1 MRTRLTGARIVLANE
16 VVENGSVAFED
27 GRITEIGGTA
37 LPGDTEIDL
46 HGALLLPGLVDL
58 HGDAIEKEV
67 EPRPNA
73 FFPLPVALASIDRR
87 SITSGITTA
96 FHGLSFA
103 DGELGVR
110 DIVVA
115 EQVAR
120 ALRAHA
126 PRALADN
133 RVHVRYE
140 ITDPK
145 SFGVVERLITEGI
158 AGLLSFMDHTPGQ
171 GQFKDVASYKAY
183 FGKVYRTDDQAL
195 DTLISAKEKEA
206 AHALARMEELAR
218 HARRHGVAMA
228 GHDDEGAER
237 IALMTR
243 LGATISEFPC
253 DLATARDAHAKGLAP
268 LFGAPNVVRGKSL
281 SGALSA
287 REAIVSG
294 VAACLCSDYAPQAM
308 LPAVGVLVSELG
320 LSWPEAVRLV
330 SANPA
335 RAAGLVDRGEIAVGK
350 SADLI
355 VVGEIDGTLVADA
368 VWRNG
373 RMVYS
378 AGQAPR
384 SVRT

>member
-16 VVENGSVAFED
+16 VVEDGSLTMED
-27 GRITEIGGTA
+27 GRIVEIGGTG
-37 LPGDTEIDL
+37 LQGDIEISL

-73 FFPLPVALASIDRR
+73 FFPLPVALVSIDRR
-87 SITSGITTA
+87 LIASGITTA

-103 DGELGVR
+103 HGELGVR
-110 DIVVA
+110 DIAVA
-115 EQVAR
+115 ERVAR
-120 ALRAHA
+120 ALRAYA
-126 PRALADN
+126 PRGQADN
-133 RVHVRYE
+133 RIHIRYE

-145 SFGVVERLITEGI
+145 SFTAVKSLVVEGI
-158 AGLLSFMDHTPGQ
+158 ASLLSFMDHTPGQ

-183 FGKVYRTDDQAL
+183 FGKTYHTDDQAI
-195 DTLISAKEKEA
+195 DTLIDAKEKEA
-206 AHALARMEELAR
+206 ANALTRMEELAR
-218 HARRHGVAMA
+218 HARQHGVAIA

-237 IALMTR
+237 IALMIR

-253 DLATARDAHAKGLAP
+253 DLATARDAYAKGLAT
-268 LFGAPNVVRGKSL
+268 LFGAPNVLRGRSL

-287 REAIVSG
+287 RDAIASG
-294 VAACLCSDYAPQAM
+294 VATGLCSDYAPQAL

-320 LSWPEAVRLV
+320 LSWPEAVSLV
-330 SANPA
+330 SAKPA

-350 SADLI
+350 AADLI
-355 VVGEIDGTLVADA
+355 VVGDIDGTLVADA
-368 VWRNG
+368 VWRKG
-373 RMVYS
+373 HMVYS
-378 AGQAPR
+378 AGQVPR

>member
-16 VVENGSVAFED
+16 VVEDGSVAIED
-27 GRITEIGGTA
+27 GRIAGIDDA
-37 LPGDTEIDL
+37 SRPGDTEIDL

-73 FFPLPVALASIDRR
+73 FFPLPVALASIDQR
-87 SITSGITTA
+87 SVASGITTA
-96 FHGLSFA
+96 FHWLSFA

-115 EQVAR
+115 ERVAR

-126 PRALADN
+126 PNALADN

-145 SFGVVERLITEGI
+145 SFGVVERLVTEGI

-195 DTLISAKEKEA
+195 DTLIGAKEKEA
-206 AHALARMEELAR
+206 ANALARMEELAR
-218 HARRHGVAMA
+218 HARQYGVAMA
-228 GHDDEGAER
+228 GHDDEGPER
-237 IALMTR
+237 IALMAR

-253 DLATARDAHAKGLAP
+253 DLATAREAHAKGLAT
-268 LFGAPNVVRGKSL
+268 LFGAPNVVRGRSL

-287 REAIVSG
+287 RDAIASG
-294 VAACLCSDYAPQAM
+294 VASCLCSDYAPQAL

-350 SADLI
+350 SSDL
-355 VVGEIDGTLVADA
+355 VVAGDLDGTLIADA
-368 VWRNG
+368 VWRSGCLIYSTG
-373 RMVYS
+373 RL
-378 AGQAPR
+378 PR
-384 SVRT
+384 SAQS